1 MNIQPSGNKH
11 KAHVMIS
18 SFKRLNNSTLTLL
31 LIALAP
37 MFAISQENTLFS
49 ATYKGKL
56 SGFSVKTKRTLIERS
71 PNHYELK
78 SVARNALASIT
89 EQSFFQVAAP
99 SSTETTSSNKLT
111 DTTIQLIP
119 EKYLYERKILGASSQ
134 QHLLFDWNNLTA
146 QYIRKDKPEKNK
158 SHQILAGMLDPSL
171 YQLKLQQDAHTG
183 QKTFHYRY
191 PKTWKINT
199 MDFTLSAE
207 TTFQLEKTTYHAIQL
222 KRINQDDEKQTLV
235 TLIPDLHFQIA
246 KITHT
251 EEDGKSYSI
260 TLTDF
265 SANDKKLHAFYTN
278 PLPHK

>member
-1 MNIQPSGNKH
+1 
-11 KAHVMIS
+11 MIS
-18 SFKRLNNSTLTLL
+18 PFKLVNKPALTLTLVL
-31 LIALAP
+31 TVLAP

-56 SGFSVKTKRTLIERS
+56 SGFSVKTKRTLVELS
-71 PNHYELK
+71 PSHYELK

-99 SSTETTSSNKLT
+99 STETASSNKVT
-111 DTTIQLIP
+111 DTTTQFIP

-158 SHQILAGMLDPSL
+158 SHQILEGMLDPSL
-171 YQLKLQQDAHTG
+171 YQLKLQQDAHTN

-199 MDFTLSAE
+199 MDFTLNGE
-207 TTFQLEKTTYHAIQL
+207 TTFQLEKTTYNAIQL
-222 KRINQDDEKQTLV
+222 KRINQDDEKQTHV
-235 TLIPDLHFQIA
+235 TLIPDLHFQIGE
-246 KITHT
+246 ITHI

-260 TLTDF
+260 TLTNF
-265 SANDKKLHAFYTN
+265 SANDKKLHEFYTSQFS
-278 PLPHK
+278 HK

>member
-1 MNIQPSGNKH
+1 
-11 KAHVMIS
+11 MIS
-18 SFKRLNNSTLTLL
+18 PFKHLNKPALVLTFI
-31 LIALAP
+31 LILVLTALTP

-56 SGFSVKTKRTLIERS
+56 SGFSVKTKRTLIELS

-89 EQSFFQVAAP
+89 EQSFFQVSAP
-99 SSTETTSSNKLT
+99 STETTSSNNAT
-111 DTTIQLIP
+111 GTTTQFIP
-119 EKYLYERKILGASSQ
+119 EKYLYERKILGANSQ
-134 QHLLFDWNNLTA
+134 QQLLFDWSNLTA
-146 QYIRKDKPEKNK
+146 QYIRKDKPKKNK
-158 SHQILAGMLDPSL
+158 SHQILQGMLDPSL

-199 MDFTLSAE
+199 MDFTLNGE
-207 TTFQLEKTTYHAIQL
+207 TTFQLDKTTYDAIQL
-222 KRINQDDEKQTLV
+222 KRIHQDDEKQTQI

-246 KITHT
+246 EITHT

-265 SANDKKLHAFYTN
+265 RANDTKLHEFYTN
-278 PLPHK
+278 SLSHK